1 MRIVVQQSSP
11 DVYVLHFG
19 ETEIALNRN
28 EVKLLL
34 LELTKTL
41 LPDGAI
47 TAGPRERA
55 RAFIQ
60 RIVKADDVGVQ
71 RLLGSAAHEDL
82 LILLKLGE
90 DDEAL
95 TKKLYG
101 NMSQRSRKI
110 FVEDLTFRFSEGVP
124 EGQIATAISSLTRI
138 AKRLEEE
145 GGLTY
150 RPADDA

>member
-1 MRIVVQQSSP
+1 MRILIRQSGP
-11 DVYVLHFG
+11 DVFVLHFD

-41 LPDGAI
+41 LPDGAV

-55 RAFIQ
+55 LAFMQ

-90 DDEAL
+90 EDEAL
-95 TKKLYG
+95 TKKLYD

-110 FVEDLTFRFSEGVP
+110 FAEDLTFRFSEGVP
-124 EGQIATAISSLTRI
+124 ERQIATAISSLTRI
-138 AKRLEEE
+138 ARRLEDE
-145 GGLTY
+145 GSLTF
-150 RPADDA
+150 RPGD